1 MNGGSPMTLD
11 DEGFHAVVSEQER
24 RGHSYQASAC
34 NENWNFEVGHTGKLR
49 DVSRIVNTP
58 FADYNRRDNE
68 EHS

>member
-1 MNGGSPMTLD
+1 
-11 DEGFHAVVSEQER
+11 VSKQQS

-34 NENWNFEVGHTGKLR
+34 NENWNFVLGHTGKLR

-58 FADYNRRDNE
+58 FADYNRRYNE